1 MYFRGYISTVVYSIS
16 LTIFMFAAYNHGF
29 LWAGLALGTLFFII
43 GSVIVGLMIWD
54 EIKRG
59 ISWKFW

>member
-1 MYFRGYISTVVYSIS
+1 MYSRGYLSTIVYSIS

-29 LWAGLALGTLFFII
+29 LWSGLALGTLFFLI
-43 GSVIVGLMIWD
+43 GSAIVGLMVRD
-54 EIKRG
+54 EIRRG